1 MKMSIRHI
9 ILFSL
14 TAIVTSACGG
24 GKSGDA
30 AGETTRQTAVAA
42 LPGQLPLPV
51 VPETITDSR
60 ERAAYVVE
68 HFWDAMD
75 FSDTLRSHNRDFVE
89 QNFANYASIFSLV
102 DREELLRDVTHL
114 LISAE
119 KDSQAFKLLTD
130 VAEKYLYEPNSPMLN
145 EEEYELFLPAIISSR
160 VLDNASKE
168 RYLFQQESINK
179 NRCGSIAADFSYS
192 DVTGKLHTLWT
203 TDAASRLLLLFFD
216 PECDHCKEVLAGM
229 EASSELKGMVDS
241 GNLSVMAIC
250 AVGDRSQWAEVK
262 NSFPSNWI
270 VGLDRSDID
279 DKRIYVLRAM
289 PSIYLLDEEKR
300 VVLKD
305 VRVDTAMDFLRGE
318 CRGRTAQL

>member
-1 MKMSIRHI
+1 
-9 ILFSL
+9 
-14 TAIVTSACGG
+14 
-24 GKSGDA
+24 
-30 AGETTRQTAVAA
+30 
-42 LPGQLPLPV
+42 
-51 VPETITDSR
+51 
-60 ERAAYVVE
+60 
-68 HFWDAMD
+68 
-75 FSDTLRSHNRDFVE
+75 
-89 QNFANYASIFSLV
+89 
-102 DREELLRDVTHL
+102 
-114 LISAE
+114 
-119 KDSQAFKLLTD
+119 
-130 VAEKYLYEPNSPMLN
+130 
-145 EEEYELFLPAIISSR
+145 
-160 VLDNASKE
+160 
-168 RYLFQQESINK
+168 
-179 NRCGSIAADFSYS
+179 
-192 DVTGKLHTLWT
+192 
-203 TDAASRLLLLFFD
+203 
-216 PECDHCKEVLAGM
+216 M